1 MAPPVFVRAV
11 SYGTYD
17 GSMRGAIHLLK
28 YDRISPLA
36 TRLGRMLAAAIA
48 QLAQDAGELQ
58 DMLVVP
64 VPLHRGKMVERGFNQ
79 ARVLATAAL
88 RELKKTHPG
97 WRLELSA
104 RTLVRQRQ
112 TESQAGLSP
121 RQRRANLRGAFF
133 VSDAEAVRG
142 RHILLVDDILTTGAT
157 ARACS
162 KMLVEAGAASVR
174 VATLARAQRTTPKME
189 RDTRKYIR
197 LSVPEQELAREWP
210 DPVIH

>member
-1 MAPPVFVRAV
+1 M
-11 SYGTYD
+11 
-17 GSMRGAIHLLK
+17 LK
-28 YDRISPLA
+28 YDRVSPLA
-36 TRLGRMLAAAIA
+36 RRLGRMLASAIA
-48 QLAQDAGELQ
+48 QLAQDADGVE

-64 VPLHRGKMVERGFNQ
+64 VPLHRGKMAERGFNQ
-79 ARVLATAAL
+79 ARTLATEAL

-97 WRLELSA
+97 WKLELSA

-133 VSDAEAVRG
+133 VSDARAVAE

-162 KMLVEAGAASVR
+162 QMLMKAGAASVR
-174 VATLARAQRTTPKME
+174 VATLARAQRMTPAME
-189 RDTRKYIR
+189 RDTTKYVR
-197 LSVPEQELAREWP
+197 LSVPEQELANSWP
-210 DPVIH
+210 DPVLH